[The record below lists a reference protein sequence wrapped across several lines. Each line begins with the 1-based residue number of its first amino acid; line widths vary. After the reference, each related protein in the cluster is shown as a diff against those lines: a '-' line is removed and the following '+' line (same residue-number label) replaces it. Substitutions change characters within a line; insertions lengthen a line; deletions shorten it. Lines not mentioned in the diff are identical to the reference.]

1 MSSKARLFAII
12 ALALAALI
20 APNLVLSEAPA
31 AAGMLGLG
39 GLGFVLATLAAGLRI
54 GVLAALLVGA
64 ASGIAVASSAVV
76 AIGVLVMVATAIG
89 LGVSAR
95 WHWNR
100 AFIALPITVA
110 FIVAEDP
117 SQDPLASG
125 FAFGAAMAGYGLVVA
140 VISSPLRPRKRI
152 GDGEPVSDP
161 ASWSRTW
168 GYTSVLAV
176 TTAATSAIA
185 LTFDWG
191 HTGGWLMMTP
201 FIVIQPYIQDG
212 WRKAFSRTL
221 GTVGG
226 FLIAYLL
233 GELLGSGD
241 LLTAFGV
248 AFGVLAVTAMVERW
262 PYAVYATLLTPAIV
276 ILESI
281 GRPIQTT
288 DNNRLVAT
296 VLGVALALLAMAVAT
311 PLYRFQA
318 RRYGLDH
325 Y

>member
-1 MSSKARLFAII
+1 LFAII
-12 ALALAALI
+12 VLALAALI
-20 APNLVLSEAPA
+20 APNLVLTDAPT

-39 GLGFVLATLAAGLRI
+39 GLGIVLATLAAGLRI
-54 GVLAALLVGA
+54 GALAALLVGA
-64 ASGIAVASSAVV
+64 ASGIAIAGSAVIAV
-76 AIGVLVMVATAIG
+76 GVLVMVATATG

-110 FIVAEDP
+110 FVVAEDP
-117 SQDPLASG
+117 TQDPLASG
-125 FAFGAAMAGYGLVVA
+125 LAFGAAMAGYGLLVA
-140 VISSPLRPRKRI
+140 VISSPLRPHKHDDQ
-152 GDGEPVSDP
+152 GAATAAPASTP

-168 GYTSVLAV
+168 GYASVLAS

-201 FIVIQPYIQDG
+201 FIVIQPYVQDG
-212 WRKAFSRTL
+212 WRKALSRTL
-221 GTVGG
+221 GTVSG
-226 FLIAYLL
+226 FLIAYALA
-233 GELLGSGD
+233 ELLGAGN
-241 LLTAFGV
+241 LVTVIGV

-262 PYAVYATLLTPAIV
+262 PYAVYATFLTPAIV

-281 GRPIQTT
+281 GRPIQAT
-288 DNNRLVAT
+288 DDNRLIAT
-296 VLGVALALLAMAVAT
+296 VSGVALALLAMAIAT
-311 PLYRFQA
+311 PLYRRQA
-318 RRYGLDH
+318 RKHGLDH